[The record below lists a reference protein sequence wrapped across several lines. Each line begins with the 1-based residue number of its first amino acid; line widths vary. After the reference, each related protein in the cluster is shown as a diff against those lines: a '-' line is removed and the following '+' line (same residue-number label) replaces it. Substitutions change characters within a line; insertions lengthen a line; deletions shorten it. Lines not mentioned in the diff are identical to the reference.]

1 MMSWPVVEPVD
12 KKEHIVTSIGGKIS
26 ILSTLACHNV
36 FEGKKRCVC

>member
-12 KKEHIVTSIGGKIS
+12 KKEHSHFYWGENS